1 MQLAKTIAV
10 HVKENT
16 TGNYGKGRMGGKI
29 KKVYYNLVASKH
41 EKINGSWIFHC
52 GLKEQARR

>member
-10 HVKENT
+10 HFKGNT
-16 TGNYGKGRMGGKI
+16 IGNHGKGRMGGEI

-41 EKINGSWIFHC
+41 ENINGSWVQY
-52 GLKEQARR
+52 GVKE